1 MTEVANFKI
10 NFTNNFEDK
19 TFWNKGWTI
28 TSKQDMYY
36 TKHKTT
42 YIDMQAL
49 PILISYILKTQNLQ
63 SAVVIYFIAQFKNS
77 GSFLF
82 FTSGLV
88 MNRESR

>member
-1 MTEVANFKI
+1 
-10 NFTNNFEDK
+10 
-19 TFWNKGWTI
+19 
-28 TSKQDMYY
+28 MYY